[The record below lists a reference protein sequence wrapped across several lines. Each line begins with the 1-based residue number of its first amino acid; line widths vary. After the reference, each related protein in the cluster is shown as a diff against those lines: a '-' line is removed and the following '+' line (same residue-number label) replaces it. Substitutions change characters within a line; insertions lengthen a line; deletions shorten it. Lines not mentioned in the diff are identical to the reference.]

1 MLKCL
6 RPVSARRSSHA
17 EALPAAPADVR
28 AHRHGRSAPS
38 ALAIGLALVA
48 ALAGSGCGASAEPS
62 GPSGAGLIAR
72 GRLLYKDDGCS
83 SCHSLN
89 GSRLAGPTF
98 AGLAD
103 STVKLANGTT
113 ARATNAFVMRQIVGA
128 EKATV
133 QGYPPALMEQ
143 ATALLGLEGKPQDVR
158 ALAAFIQTVR

>member
-1 MLKCL
+1 VL
-6 RPVSARRSSHA
+6 
-17 EALPAAPADVR
+17 AATAAV
-28 AHRHGRSAPS
+28 AA
-38 ALAIGLALVA
+38 AAALV
-48 ALAGSGCGASAEPS
+48 GCGASAEPS
-62 GPSGAGLIAR
+62 GPAGAGLVAR
-72 GRLLYKDDGCS
+72 GRMLYKDDGCS

-98 AGLAD
+98 AGLAN

-113 ARATNAFVMRQIVGA
+113 ARATDAFVMKQIVGA